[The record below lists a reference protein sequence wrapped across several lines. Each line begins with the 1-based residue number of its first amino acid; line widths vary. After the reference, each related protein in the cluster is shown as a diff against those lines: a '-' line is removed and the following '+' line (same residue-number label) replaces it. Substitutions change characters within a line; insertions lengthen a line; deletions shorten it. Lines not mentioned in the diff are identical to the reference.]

1 MFVGCSE
8 ISISDIVKHVQHI
21 GIIRAF
27 CVPGKLVQFFS
38 ASGE

>member
-8 ISISDIVKHVQHI
+8 GGVSVITKDVENI

-27 CVPGKLVQFFS
+27 CLRG
-38 ASGE
+38 GIC